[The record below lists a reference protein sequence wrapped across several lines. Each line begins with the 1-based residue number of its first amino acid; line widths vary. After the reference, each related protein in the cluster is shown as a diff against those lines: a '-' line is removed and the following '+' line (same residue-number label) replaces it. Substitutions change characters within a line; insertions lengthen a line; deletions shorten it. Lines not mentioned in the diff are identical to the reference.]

1 MNPSRNLLWLVR
13 REVWEHRSLW
23 IAPVVMAGVIL
34 IVTLLGG
41 VHFNDHGS
49 FWVGTTDGNGPDLRA
64 LSPEDR
70 ERALEAMTPKNKS
83 IMDAVVLGVY
93 SGITITMFVVLG
105 IVVFFYLLDTLLAE
119 RRDRSILFW
128 KSLPVSDGEVVTSK
142 ALTALVVAPAF
153 VTLLSA
159 VLLVLF
165 AAAASLRLAQLP
177 VSPWSAR
184 IWFDLQ
190 VIMLGFVPMIVLWYL
205 PIAGYLLVVSVW
217 ARKNAFLWAVLPWA
231 ALLLIEGMIT
241 QTTNVARF
249 LGDRFAGFARIIG
262 DNPHID
268 IDADNG
274 IATVYGL
281 MGRVYGDYHI
291 WVGAIAGLALIYAAV
306 RIRRFRDDS

>member
-1 MNPSRNLLWLVR
+1 VNPSRNLLWLIR

-23 IAPVVMAGVIL
+23 IAPMVMAGVIL
-34 IVTLLGG
+34 IVTLFGG

-49 FWVGTTDGNGPDLRA
+49 FWVGTSDGNGPDLRA

-93 SGITITMFVVLG
+93 SGISITMFVVLG

-142 ALTALVVAPAF
+142 ALTALVVAPVF

-159 VLLVLF
+159 VLLILF
-165 AAAASLRLAQLP
+165 AAVASLRLAQLP
-177 VSPWSAR
+177 VSPWNAG

-190 VIMLGFVPMIVLWYL
+190 VIMLGFVPMMVLWYL

-241 QTTNVARF
+241 QTTNVAQF
-249 LGDRFAGFARIIG
+249 LGNRFAGFARIIG
-262 DNPHID
+262 DNTHVD
-268 IDADNG
+268 IDSEHG

-291 WVGAIAGLALIYAAV
+291 WLGAIAGLALIYAAV
-306 RIRRFRDDS
+306 RIRRYRDDS